1 MDCDGDSEHREG
13 QKEQRQEQAASD
25 FKTCSTAWRRPSWE
39 VLRLCC
45 VWLFSQ
51 SGQDVRSEC
60 AIAPAEDRA
69 RAPAGF
75 WLLQLGSGWAFTAPS
90 PFLASSLIYP
100 AHSVPQ
106 NTRLRGLSLA
116 AGTVLCRSAP
126 GLGWVANG
134 GPAGSAGSTGS
145 GPASEDYSMHGGQG
159 GDVGAKATGSCSRWT
174 AFRTVSTVHQAHLLL
189 VCLCPLP
196 ARSLYPSLPCDR
208 SGHSHGGPRILRGY
222 AYHPRDNENIQRR
235 WHHVGPLP
243 FARCKTWLLQS
254 AAKCW
259 VSLSVIW

>member
-1 MDCDGDSEHREG
+1 MGGSE
-13 QKEQRQEQAASD
+13 
-25 FKTCSTAWRRPSWE
+25 TL
-39 VLRLCC
+39 LR
-45 VWLFSQ
+45 VAFSQ
-51 SGQDVRSEC
+51 SDQDVRSEC

-75 WLLQLGSGWAFTAPS
+75 WLLLLGSGWAFTAPT

-100 AHSVPQ
+100 AHIVPQ
-106 NTRLRGLSLA
+106 NTRLHGLSLA
-116 AGTVLCRSAP
+116 DGTVLCRRAP

-145 GPASEDYSMHGGQG
+145 APASDDYSMHAGLGEH
-159 GDVGAKATGSCSRWT
+159 VGAKATGLLSLNGVPHCEHCSPG
-174 AFRTVSTVHQAHLLL
+174 ASSP
-189 VCLCPLP
+189 CPLSV
-196 ARSLYPSLPCDR
+196 RSLLPPCTPSLPSDR

-235 WHHVGPLP
+235 WHHVGPLL